1 MSRDARRRR
10 GAAALFL
17 AAGLPAAVLVAA
29 AGPAALLL
37 AQPVPPPERRVVVSA
52 DLSVFLKGGEIAV
65 EARPLEGEDPADF
78 ARRLTRDPASAKG
91 IVASRPSRSR
101 SVVLPYEQLSDQARL
116 AAVRALFPSDLRSR
130 DGWLHVAVADVPLAS
145 VAAWFTS
152 GAANGPDLARANGLT
167 ESVARRGTTLRIP
180 VELLVPPFKDETAV
194 DGDEASPLS
203 FAEDAAGRHAVY
215 RIRQGEALYTAVVV
229 RFTGRLHAE
238 DVIEL
243 ALKIALRSGIDDVH
257 GIPVGFPVKIPVDL
271 LSEEY
276 LPAEDPRAQEL
287 VRERAEAAQFSRPP
301 AARGLSG
308 VRVVL
313 DAGHGGRDT
322 GTIHGGTWE
331 STYVY
336 DVACRLRKLLLEKSR
351 ADVVM
356 TSKEPAIGFAVP
368 ERDGLPNRKGRLLLT
383 TPPHLLTDPAVG
395 VNLRWYLANS
405 VLGRPGRDRKAIPP
419 ERTVFLSIHADS
431 LHSSVRGA
439 MFYVPGERFLRERFG
454 RRGTVYASYREWREQ
469 PVVSFRK
476 KERVEA
482 EGVSTR
488 LAESLLGAI
497 RQADLPVHRFGPIRT
512 HVVRGG
518 REWVP
523 AVLRYNR
530 IPARVLVE
538 ISNLGNAEDRALTRT
553 RAFRQRMAGA
563 MLAGL
568 LDYFGAEEEPP
579 APPPPRARTARAAD
593 PAAARRPTPGAGP
606 ELFGPWP
613 EPQGPWPEAQGPRP
627 RKGRSRGRR

>member
-1 MSRDARRRR
+1 MRCPPPRLRRRVRGLAARRRAR
-10 GAAALFL
+10 VALLLAAAL
-17 AAGLPAAVLVAA
+17 
-29 AGPAALLL
+29 PAALLG
-37 AQPVPPPERRVVVSA
+37 AEPPPSGDRRVEVSA
-52 DLSVFLKGGEIAV
+52 DLTVVLKGGEISV
-65 EARPLEGEDPADF
+65 EARPLEGEEPADF
-78 ARRLTRDPASAKG
+78 ARRLARDPAGATG
-91 IVASRPSRSR
+91 IVAGRPSQARP
-101 SVVLPYEQLSDQARL
+101 VVLPYDLLADAARL

-130 DGWLHVAVADVPLAS
+130 DGWLHVAVADEPLSSIAS
-145 VAAWFTS
+145 WFTS
-152 GAANGPDLARANGLT
+152 AAASGPDLARANGLSAT
-167 ESVARRGTTLRIP
+167 VARRGTTVRIP
-180 VELLVPPFKDETAV
+180 AELLVPPFKDEPAV
-194 DGDEASPLS
+194 DGEEAPPLS
-203 FAEDAAGRHAVY
+203 FGEDGAGRHAVY
-215 RIRQGEALYTAVVV
+215 RIRQGEALYSAVVV

-257 GIPVGFPVKIPVDL
+257 AIPVGFPVKIPVDF

-276 LPAEDPRAQEL
+276 LPPEDPRAQEL

-336 DVACRLRKLLLEKSR
+336 DVTCRLRKLLLDRTR

-356 TSKEPAIGFAVP
+356 TSKEPGIGFAVP
-368 ERDGLPNRKGRLLLT
+368 DRDKLPNRQGRVLLT
-383 TPPHLLTDPAVG
+383 TPPHALADPAVG

-405 VLGRPGRDRKAIPP
+405 LLGRPGKDKKAIPP

-454 RRGTVYASYREWREQ
+454 RRGAVYASYREWREQ

-476 KERVEA
+476 KDRVEA

-488 LAESLLGAI
+488 LAESLLGAV
-497 RQADLPVHRFGPIRT
+497 RGAGLPVHRFGPVRT

-538 ISNLGNAEDRALTRT
+538 ISNLGNAEDRELTRT
-553 RAFRQRMAGA
+553 RAFRQAMAEA
-563 MLAGL
+563 L
-568 LDYFGAEEEPP
+568 LDGILRYFGAEAEPPP
-579 APPPPRARTARAAD
+579 APVASRAPKA
-593 PAAARRPTPGAGP
+593 PA
-606 ELFGPWP
+606 EVFGPWP
-613 EPQGPWPEAQGPRP
+613 EAHGPWPKTKAPRP
-627 RKGRSRGRR
+627 AKAAGRGRG

>member
-1 MSRDARRRR
+1 MSGLPARRRKPVALLL
-10 GAAALFL
+10 AAAF
-17 AAGLPAAVLVAA
+17 
-29 AGPAALLL
+29 PAALLG
-37 AQPVPPPERRVVVSA
+37 AEPPPGDRRVEVSSDLTVV
-52 DLSVFLKGGEIAV
+52 LTGGEISV
-65 EARPLEGEDPADF
+65 EARPLEGEEPADF
-78 ARRLTRDPASAKG
+78 ARRLARDPAGAQG
-91 IVASRPSRSR
+91 IVAGRPSAARP
-101 SVVLPYEQLSDQARL
+101 VVLPFGLLADAARL

-130 DGWLHVAVADVPLAS
+130 DGWLHVAVADEPLSS
-145 VAAWFTS
+145 VASWFTS
-152 GAANGPDLARANGLT
+152 GAANGPDLARANGLGAT
-167 ESVARRGTTLRIP
+167 IARRGTTVRIP
-180 VELLVPPFKDETAV
+180 VELLAPPFKDEPAV
-194 DGDEASPLS
+194 DGEEAPPLT
-203 FAEDAAGRHAVY
+203 FAEDGAGRHAVY
-215 RIRQGEALYTAVVV
+215 RIRQGEALYSAVVV

-257 GIPVGFPVKIPVDL
+257 AIPVGFPVKIPL
-271 LSEEY
+271 AFLSEEY
-276 LPAEDPRAQEL
+276 LPPEDPRAQEL

-336 DVACRLRKLLLEKSR
+336 DVTCRLRKLLLERTR

-356 TSKEPAIGFAVP
+356 TSKEPGIGFGVP
-368 ERDGLPNRKGRLLLT
+368 DRDKLPNRQGRVLLT
-383 TPPHLLTDPAVG
+383 NPPHALTDPTVG

-405 VLGRPGRDRKAIPP
+405 LLGRPGKDRKPIPP
-419 ERTVFLSIHADS
+419 DRTVFLSIHADS

-454 RRGTVYASYREWREQ
+454 RRGAVYASYREWREQ

-476 KERVEA
+476 KDRVEA

-488 LAESLLGAI
+488 LAESLLGAV
-497 RQADLPVHRFGPIRT
+497 RQAGLPVHRFGPVRT

-538 ISNLGNAEDRALTRT
+538 ISNLGNAEDRELTRT
-553 RAFRQRMAGA
+553 RAYRQAMAEA
-563 MLAGL
+563 L
-568 LDYFGAEEEPP
+568 LGGILEYFGAEEEPP
-579 APPPPRARTARAAD
+579 AAAVAAKAPRPVAE
-593 PAAARRPTPGAGP
+593 P
-606 ELFGPWP
+606 FGPWP
-613 EPQGPWPEAQGPRP
+613 EAHGPWPETKTKRP
-627 RKGRSRGRR
+627 AKGGGRGRG